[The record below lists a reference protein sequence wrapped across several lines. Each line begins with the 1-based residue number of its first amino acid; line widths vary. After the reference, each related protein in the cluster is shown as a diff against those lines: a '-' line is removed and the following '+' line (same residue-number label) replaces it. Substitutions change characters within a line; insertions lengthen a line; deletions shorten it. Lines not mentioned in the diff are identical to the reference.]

1 MLLPQGR
8 TIGLKGVVAF
18 FNSYMKGCYMLK
30 RLKFFIRSFTISALA
45 LLLFSMPAIA
55 SATPATSQSTPDLL
69 VRQIMGLAYE
79 SQQSINSV
87 PFSIGDSLN
96 DVIAAWGQP
105 EDLSTVAANYWSRHV
120 RFIYDGSTERN
131 TITSIED
138 FDPQLQTIHLSD
150 VKGLLGNPVSEK
162 EQEGMYYV
170 TYTDNENYTVIFV
183 FESAWINPNPS
194 LNMYIVQKP
203 AQNN

>member
-1 MLLPQGR
+1 
-8 TIGLKGVVAF
+8 
-18 FNSYMKGCYMLK
+18 MLK
-30 RLKFFIRSFTISALA
+30 RVKLFIHSLTLSTLA
-45 LLLFSMPAIA
+45 LLMMFSVPAFA
-55 SATPATSQSTPDLL
+55 SATPASSQSTPDLL

-87 PFSIGDSLN
+87 PFSVGDSLRK
-96 DVIAAWGQP
+96 VVKEWGQP

-120 RFIYDGSTERN
+120 RFLYDGSTGRK
-131 TITSIED
+131 TITAIED

-162 EQEGMYYV
+162 EQEGNYYV

-183 FESAWINPNPS
+183 FESAWINPDPALS
-194 LNMYIVQKP
+194 MYIVQKP
-203 AQNN
+203 TPNHQ